1 MRRAE
6 GSQLR
11 ELSNK
16 AERVASFIRKNYSY
30 MVFSMVFLGILAG
43 LVAPTQVQSLKP
55 FMLPLTSIMVWAMA
69 VNIRFGGSPRVAR
82 K

>member
-1 MRRAE
+1 
-6 GSQLR
+6 
-11 ELSNK
+11 
-16 AERVASFIRKNYSY
+16 
-30 MVFSMVFLGILAG
+30 MVFLGILAG